1 MLLLWLK
8 TSNSGEERLR
18 RRQTQRD
25 CGLKTFYLLTK
36 MSIKVFDFV
45 KLFQNFPLIRVS
57 NQMISCRGKKSSFPK
72 FLLLLEWGGNEF
84 YSKELGL
91 LGSMWEVKFFI

>member
-1 MLLLWLK
+1 
-8 TSNSGEERLR
+8 
-18 RRQTQRD
+18 
-25 CGLKTFYLLTK
+25 

-91 LGSMWEVKFFI
+91 LGSMWEVKFFIWFRYGISDEISFFSYLHFIFITSFL